1 MEVLGTNKNH
11 ILLFVEFLKVINAP
25 YFPEY
30 ITLGINPNI
39 LKTEHM
45 YRLFSGSHAHKR
57 HILSF

>member
-1 MEVLGTNKNH
+1 MEVLSTDKDH

-30 ITLGINPNI
+30 ITLSINPNI

-45 YRLFSGSHAHKR
+45 
-57 HILSF
+57 